1 MVCLQSAT
9 DPQLVAIVRQA
20 CGVPAEERC
29 HGAFRCG
36 LAARRRRAPPPPL
49 PPSALLRPQESSSG
63 GASDDEQD
71 LVVMGR
77 LFVFDR
83 TLVFQATHP
92 YALAR
97 APFLPRMYKFRL
109 WRDVAALLPC
119 RVASAPAAAL
129 ALHLRSQAA
138 AGAAEAAAEA
148 QPCAL
153 LQEFSPYGEEDN
165 RFFRNAVWEQCFDRL
180 QETAVAEREAMS
192 TQKTGEAP
200 AAQQPDAA
208 SKRAGATDAAA
219 AVRTAREE

>member
-1 MVCLQSAT
+1 VT
-9 DPQLVAIVRQA
+9 DPQLEVIVRQA
-20 CGVPAEERC
+20 CGVAAEERC

-63 GASDDEQD
+63 GAPGQASEEEDD

-77 LFVFDR
+77 LFLFDR
-83 TLVFQATHP
+83 TLVFRATHP

-119 RVASAPAAAL
+119 HVASAPAAAL
-129 ALHLRSQAA
+129 ALHLRSQEASA
-138 AGAAEAAAEA
+138 AAEAAAEA

-165 RFFRNAVWEQCFDRL
+165 RFFRNAVRWCR
-180 QETAVAEREAMS
+180 S
-192 TQKTGEAP
+192 
-200 AAQQPDAA
+200 DA
-208 SKRAGATDAAA
+208 RDDADSCCSWF
-219 AVRTAREE
+219 